1 MRISDWSSD
10 VCSSDGVERQRLA
23 QMALDVGG
31 LPRLE
36 GARAGIGPRGGALAV
51 DGVGKRPV
59 EPGQRLGRTAV
70 AAQPCAVVV
79 QRRALLR
86 GPSPAAGAIT
96 PRAPLVAA
104 PVLAHAPT
112 GR

>member
-1 MRISDWSSD
+1 
-10 VCSSDGVERQRLA
+10 
-23 QMALDVGG
+23 MALDVGG

-36 GARAGIGPRGGALAV
+36 GARAGIGQRGGALAV

-70 AAQPCAVVV
+70 AAQPCAVAV

-86 GPSPAAGAIT
+86 GQFRGAGVIAAC
-96 PRAPLVAA
+96 A
-104 PVLAHAPT
+104 PVRTEESRVGKEWVRTCPS
-112 GR
+112 RWSPYP